1 MNARTVA
8 VACESLVHHLRT
20 AVLMTVVL
28 TVLLGVVYPLIM
40 TGIAQVL
47 FPSQANGSLVR
58 DSSGNVVGSALLAQG
73 FTQPQYFHPRPSAA
87 GSNGY
92 DATASGGSNLGPTN
106 QKLVDTVRSNADAY
120 RQENGLAADAQVP
133 VDAVTA
139 SASGLDPDIS
149 PANALLQVHRVASA
163 RGVSDDQVRSMVDQ
177 YTEGRTLFVLGEPRV
192 NVLKLNMALDNASV
206 H

>member
-1 MNARTVA
+1 MNARTIA
-8 VACESLVHHLRT
+8 VARESLLHHLRT
-20 AVLMTVVL
+20 AVLMTVIL
-28 TVLLGVVYPLIM
+28 TVLLGIVYPLIM
-40 TGIAQVL
+40 TGIAQVV
-47 FPSQANGSLVR
+47 FPSQANGSLVK
-58 DSSGNVVGSALLAQG
+58 DSSGNVVGSALLAQA

-106 QKLVDTVRSNADAY
+106 QKLIDNVQSNADAY

-149 PANALLQVHRVASA
+149 PANALLQVHRVATA
-163 RGVSDDQVRSMVDQ
+163 RGVSDDQVRAMVNQ

-192 NVLKLNMALDNASV
+192 NVLKLNLALDGR
-206 H
+206 

>member
-1 MNARTVA
+1 MNAHTVA
-8 VACESLVHHLRT
+8 VARESLVQHLRT
-20 AVLMTVVL
+20 AVLMVVVL
-28 TVLLGVVYPLIM
+28 TVLLGIVYPLLV

-47 FPSQANGSLVR
+47 LPSQANGSLVQ
-58 DSSGNVVGSALLAQG
+58 DSSGHVVGSALLAQG

-87 GSNGY
+87 GSAGY

-106 QKLVDTVRSNADAY
+106 QKLIDTVQSNADAY
-120 RQENGLAADAQVP
+120 RQENGLAADAPIP

-149 PANALLQVHRVASA
+149 PANALLQVHRVATA
-163 RGVSDDQVRSMVDQ
+163 RGLSDNQVRSMVDQ
-177 YTEGRTLFVLGEPRV
+177 YTESRTLFVLGEPRV
-192 NVLKLNMALDNASV
+192 NVLKLNIALDNASV